1 MNINFNK
8 VINWKEYPKTRQK
21 QFINTLKSQKS
32 MKGQEAIVQSAWYDV
47 LNYSFAEPNKGYA
60 THIEKI
66 LGTDGLLFVSDISV
80 DLSLITEFKDDVPLD
95 KKIYQERILAQV
107 IFYLKNIQKHIKEG
121 NKLQVEMPNVV
132 LAADA
137 NQVFVINARIL
148 YPYLDLNIDWNKA
161 PRYAYDNMEPQL
173 MFDKLS
179 NDNNINPYIY
189 DIRSKDF
196 NLNDVLELVVD
207 LASTENESELQKISV
222 NQANIRSVY
231 DEFLRLVTQDKTKVD
246 SNQELVSLF
255 IDALTH
261 HEQFFIRNNTVN
273 FLKDNGSYK
282 QYRVN
287 GRNWY
292 AFFSRFDTNYTADEI
307 KDITAV
313 GDVLLEETNRRF
325 SGEYWTPT
333 IWANEAINTIASVLG
348 NDWRDKYYVWDAAA
362 GSKNLTRDF
371 KFKHLFSSTLYDD
384 ELELGKMYNTDNV
397 AFQYDFLNDDVC
409 LTPDSKNTKLQK
421 YAPELF
427 DALCNDKPIVFF
439 TNPPYGTAGDL
450 RRDKEHKKA
459 GVANNKI
466 HDIMMKDKWEAHH
479 NNFMFN
485 SFIVY

>member
-1 MNINFNK
+1 MNINVNK

-21 QFINTLKSQKS
+21 QFINTLKSQNS

-66 LGTDGLLFVSDISV
+66 LGTDGLLFVRDISV

-148 YPYLDLNIDWNKA
+148 YPYLDLDIDWNKA

-207 LASTENESELQKISV
+207 LASTEN
-222 NQANIRSVY
+222 
-231 DEFLRLVTQDKTKVD
+231 KTKVD

-273 FLKDNGSYK
+273 FLKDSGSYK

-333 IWANEAINTIASVLG
+333 IWANEAINTITSVLG

-362 GSKNLTRDF
+362 GSKI
-371 KFKHLFSSTLYDD
+371 
-384 ELELGKMYNTDNV
+384 E
-397 AFQYDFLNDDVC
+397 FLNF
-409 LTPDSKNTKLQK
+409 S
-421 YAPELF
+421 
-427 DALCNDKPIVFF
+427 
-439 TNPPYGTAGDL
+439 
-450 RRDKEHKKA
+450 
-459 GVANNKI
+459 
-466 HDIMMKDKWEAHH
+466 
-479 NNFMFN
+479 
-485 SFIVY
+485 